1 MSVNN
6 SNYKYNVSSDDNPI
20 DGFLLS
26 HEINSTGAK
35 VDFNWYQ
42 GRHEVNFGLDL
53 TRYAVSP
60 GSYVPFGDSSLVV
73 KEIIPEERALETA
86 LYIEDK
92 FVLTDYLSVN
102 AGIRFSTFFA
112 SGPRSVLIYDPDFTK
127 SNSTVIDTLTFN
139 SNQLLKTYAG
149 PEFRVSLNFRTTQT
163 SSIKVNYN
171 RTRQY
176 LHMLSNTTSISPTD
190 TWKLSDYYLKPQV
203 GNQYS
208 AGFYQMLL
216 NNSIES
222 SVEVYYK
229 HIKDM
234 VDFKGGTNLVM
245 NDDIETDL
253 VDVLGRAYGVELMLK
268 KSEGRIRWSVAY
280 TYSRT
285 LLKSTGKFN
294 DEVINKGK
302 WFPANFDKPNDLIV
316 TFNFLFSRRFN
327 FSANYTWSTG
337 RPITY
342 PISTYHLGDLLLM
355 QYSDRNKYRIPDYMR
370 LDLSA
375 TISGNLK
382 SKKIAHPHW
391 IFSVYNLF
399 GRQNVYSVYF
409 KNEQNRIKGYKLSVF
424 GQAIPSISFN
434 FDF

>member
-1 MSVNN
+1 
-6 SNYKYNVSSDDNPI
+6 
-20 DGFLLS
+20 
-26 HEINSTGAK
+26 
-35 VDFNWYQ
+35 
-42 GRHEVNFGLDL
+42 
-53 TRYAVSP
+53 
-60 GSYVPFGDSSLVV
+60 
-73 KEIIPEERALETA
+73 
-86 LYIEDK
+86 
-92 FVLTDYLSVN
+92 
-102 AGIRFSTFFA
+102 
-112 SGPRSVLIYDPDFTK
+112 
-127 SNSTVIDTLTFN
+127 
-139 SNQLLKTYAG
+139 
-149 PEFRVSLNFRTTQT
+149 
-163 SSIKVNYN
+163 
-171 RTRQY
+171 
-176 LHMLSNTTSISPTD
+176 
-190 TWKLSDYYLKPQV
+190 
-203 GNQYS
+203 
-208 AGFYQMLL
+208 
-216 NNSIES
+216 
-222 SVEVYYK
+222 
-229 HIKDM
+229 
-234 VDFKGGTNLVM
+234 M